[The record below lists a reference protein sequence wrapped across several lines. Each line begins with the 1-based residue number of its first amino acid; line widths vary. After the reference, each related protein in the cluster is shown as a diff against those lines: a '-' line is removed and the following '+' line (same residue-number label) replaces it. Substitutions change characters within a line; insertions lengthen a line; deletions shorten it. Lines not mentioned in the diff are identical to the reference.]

1 MRWLLL
7 FCYPLF
13 QTKSTPILQVETLS
27 LFHLERIFSE
37 ITQPD
42 RLHYKCCTSPLKKP
56 FHGVKTRAVTQRILR
71 LILKQVTCASCCFD
85 PNMRQGF
92 RVERKENQ
100 NQSGGPCRS
109 NLVDDGKA
117 GLIFQPL
124 QVFLLTW
131 DSFAVPL
138 RALPRRSES
147 RGRKLALGLTLGHCS
162 LGTQI
167 SRAVK
172 KDANLTS
179 LTKTVLYCV
188 DQRQLLSFET
198 GTQSILVLFRG

>member
-1 MRWLLL
+1 MCVWWGGGRCGGGREVWMRWLLL
-7 FCYPLF
+7 FCNPLFTLF

-42 RLHYKCCTSPLKKP
+42 RLHYKCCTCALKKP
-56 FHGVKTRAVTQRILR
+56 FHWVKTRAVTQWVLK
-71 LILKQVTCASCCFD
+71 LILKQLMCASFCFD
-85 PNMRQGF
+85 PNMRQAF
-92 RVERKENQ
+92 KVERKENQ

-117 GLIFQPL
+117 ALIFQPL
-124 QVFLLTW
+124 QGFLLTW
-131 DSFAVPL
+131 DSLAVPL
-138 RALPRRSES
+138 RALPGRSES

-162 LGTQI
+162 LSTQI

-172 KDANLTS
+172 R
-179 LTKTVLYCV
+179 C
-188 DQRQLLSFET
+188 
-198 GTQSILVLFRG
+198 